1 MMGNICELN
10 LPRTVSR
17 DGAEKRAILERLRA
31 YRSAHGPGCLD
42 AVAKAA
48 RSPKTIDAMA
58 LRDVLLGRAV
68 LDIKDWRRIAR
79 ALDRLDQE
87 EREEAEFMDK
97 VRALREGAK

>member
-10 LPRTVSR
+10 LPRTVSQ

-31 YRSAHGPGCLD
+31 YRSEHGPGCLD

-48 RSPKTIDAMA
+48 RSPKTIDAMV

-87 EREEAEFMDK
+87 EREKAEFMDK